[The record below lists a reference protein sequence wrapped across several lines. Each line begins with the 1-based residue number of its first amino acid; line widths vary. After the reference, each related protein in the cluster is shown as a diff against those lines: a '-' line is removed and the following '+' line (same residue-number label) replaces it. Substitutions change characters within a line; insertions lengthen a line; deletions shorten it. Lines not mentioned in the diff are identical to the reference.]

1 MSQTVRPSSVFEA
14 VRTPFHLRTEDGI
27 DLIGEVATP
36 IGGSKVRFCAYI
48 RCQLQAE

>member
-27 DLIGEVATP
+27 DLIGEVAAP
-36 IGGSKVRFCAYI
+36 IGG
-48 RCQLQAE
+48 